1 MFGSMEYFAM
11 SSSHSSREGILSSM
25 FSAMLLNQ
33 GDLRIRPDLFEIIL
47 HNVCVLF
54 FVIQMPEIIHIN
66 LF

>member
-1 MFGSMEYFAM
+1 
-11 SSSHSSREGILSSM
+11 M